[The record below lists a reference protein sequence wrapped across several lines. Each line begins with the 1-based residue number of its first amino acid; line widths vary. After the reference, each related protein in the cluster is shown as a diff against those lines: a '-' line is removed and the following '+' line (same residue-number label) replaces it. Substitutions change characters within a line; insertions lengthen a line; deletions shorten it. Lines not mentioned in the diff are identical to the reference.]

1 MTTAA
6 ALMPWTWGI
15 HARGGQ
21 ASTFDH
27 LGFYL
32 LYQNVPAAQAPFE
45 NVAIVLLPMWTPYFF
60 ANFDCQTK

>member
-6 ALMPWTWGI
+6 DLMPWTWGI

-27 LGFYL
+27 LD
-32 LYQNVPAAQAPFE
+32 VPLKVKSFFSSVMKE
-45 NVAIVLLPMWTPYFF
+45 FKHIIFNGISVL
-60 ANFDCQTK
+60 